1 MKKFYDYWDR
11 FVERWYN
18 GTMKAEMLTH
28 NCEWSDLCSIHLY
41 NDCIGLPYS
50 YDFLPEPWWGWN
62 PERNKNEYLHSVV
75 INFNPGSGGDAQHRN
90 CIAYSGSYSGIVN
103 GGILPATEKWHFS
116 KRALPVLRA
125 LESLHYISG
134 PYSIWN
140 HLSIEL
146 LPWHTKT
153 ADANYRKY
161 ITQGSNVKQ
170 IFEKVFMFAA
180 KASSNIQNTKLK
192 DKVIVK
198 MNETNIAFVLKALA
212 AVGYTSKI
220 TVPVTSC
227 PGSDGKFLEFMID
240 RIPDTKFICIWGS
253 KSRNNFPGKRAM
265 EWILSNI

>member
-1 MKKFYDYWDR
+1 MIRIFDYWDR
-11 FVERWYN
+11 FVDRWYN
-18 GTMKAEMLTH
+18 GTMKADMLTK
-28 NCEWSDLCSIHLY
+28 NCEWSDPCSIPLY
-41 NDCIGLPYS
+41 NDKIGLSYS

-62 PERNKNEYLHSVV
+62 PERKLPLHSVV
-75 INFNPGSGGDAQHRN
+75 INYNPGSGGIVQHRN

-103 GGILPATEKWHFS
+103 GGILPATEKWHYS

-125 LESLHYISG
+125 LESLNYISG

-140 HLSIEL
+140 HLSIEV

-153 ADANYRKY
+153 VNANYRKY
-161 ITQGSNVKQ
+161 ITHGLNATQ

-180 KASSNIQNTKLK
+180 VASSKIENKKLK

-198 MNETNIAFVLKALA
+198 MNESNIAFVLKALA
-212 AVGYTSKI
+212 GVGYTSKI

-227 PGSDGKFLEFMID
+227 PGQDGKFLEFMID
-240 RIPDTKFICIWGS
+240 HLPHTKFICIWGS
-253 KSRNNFPGKRAM
+253 KSRNNFPGKQAM